1 MKKII
6 SDFKERQ
13 EGVMALEACIS
24 LTLFM
29 IVMLALYS
37 ILQIF
42 TVQSM
47 IAHAVQES
55 CQSIAIENYNNSS
68 VLTGTMQQ
76 IPNWI
81 LSMVTGRG
89 KNDFST
95 SADFSLEN
103 FFTGSLG
110 EDSILKKLDKRIN
123 VQSNAKRRFSAYLAG
138 NETKADKL
146 LKSYGVVNGLEGV
159 SFNGT
164 DESDKDMTIQIT
176 YKIRLLF
183 YIEMFHFGEFESTQK
198 VCCRLWK

>member
-1 MKKII
+1 MEKIV

-29 IVMLALYS
+29 IVMLTLYS
-37 ILQIF
+37 ILQMF

-47 IAHAVQES
+47 IAHAAQES
-55 CQSIAIENYNNSS
+55 CQSMAIENYNNSS

-89 KNDFST
+89 KDDFSS

-110 EDSILKKLDKRIN
+110 KDSVLKKLNARID
-123 VQSNAKRRFSAYLAG
+123 VQSNAKKRFSAYLAG

-146 LKSYGVVNGLEGV
+146 LKNYGVVNGLDGV

-164 DESDKDMTIQIT
+164 DKSSTDMTIQVT

-183 YIEMFHFGEFESTQK
+183 YIEMFQFGEFESTQK
-198 VCCRLWK
+198 VCCRLWE